1 MNPIPLL
8 QRYLAQ
14 FLSLALS
21 PEDVRLGAAGTLGPA
36 TLDAVEAFLDRA
48 GLIAPPQLRPRS
60 GEWVDWLIGELE
72 AALGAR
78 RTISGR
84 VVGLRGNGIAG
95 LRVAALERDLPSIER
110 RRPPSEL
117 GHDISGEGGR
127 FDIRYAPTPEGEGD
141 EAAAADVSLAIADAA
156 GEPVAIIELRLDGKT
171 LDDPH
176 AILFNIPPRCEM
188 QVTVNAETLRGL
200 SEYERLLAR
209 IAPALRDLAP
219 AELTAEDVAFL
230 AAEVPLSEQDRQRV
244 EWLRRA
250 AALAERS
257 GLPTEAFYGWGR
269 LDLPDRFTS
278 LAATPPDRLEEILA
292 RLAAL
297 DPDQRQKF
305 LEDAVAKEIIPERIA
320 GMRDVLERSLAQSR
334 PMRRVGTARLV
345 DREDGAPLPNLE
357 VSFGPPGGQAHA
369 TIPSDP
375 RGYVPILAPPDGDAA
390 GTVLVLTVRGAE
402 DAPRLEV
409 QLTLPLAEEVIE
421 LRVPRPAPPDA
432 PDIDAL
438 DATAKLALPAGL
450 AAAHA
455 RQGVRSLAEIT
466 RRGGLSGLA
475 GLPVADGHPSLKL
488 LEAHA
493 DLLRASD
500 DVPANTAVIE
510 AGFDGIAAVAM
521 APRARFVAALGP
533 KIGDLVAGQLHAAAG
548 AQTALLNNAT
558 FALAAERANGQADPD
573 AAEVVLGPERCECR
587 DCETAVSPLA
597 YLVDLIA
604 FVERRVSANGN
615 PATVS
620 ILESA
625 FHQPIATLPAKCGEV
640 DREVRQVRIC
650 IEVVRAALG
659 PRPLANAA
667 DEAAL
672 AAAEAAY
679 SLAAYEAL
687 LLRLGTSSAEIR
699 LAATADGAARAA
711 LAERLQVPLAN
722 LNKLHIDFTKP
733 RPKPEPGPEAEI
745 EANFGIRDTTKAP
758 LDSEVASNLL
768 NWRRDALR
776 EAWRRQDQPDD
787 RYAPRRVTAPLAAL
801 PPALVGPGALP
812 KPLSF
817 DEAAQ
822 LLICDGEML
831 RADLETMAGL
841 APSQDWQRALRTLYA
856 AARCLPAIDP
866 DLVGPDDLRTPRPG
880 EAAFDLWTK
889 RRDWV
894 DARLAVLAAKTKVKD
909 GTKLPDFEEMVAE
922 MAKPLD
928 YAGSKLEPWP
938 GVIPDLTA
946 LGAALSG
953 TDAELARFRLEQELN
968 LSEPALGRLLA
979 LRGKLA
985 ARMADVRTEAPSAA
999 EAIEVR
1005 SILVQSMKARFSEIW
1020 RAEEVAAGL
1029 RFGPAIFWPS
1039 LTTPVEG
1046 AWPPEPRPA
1055 PLLDPLRME
1064 DTDLPDP
1071 VAGEAAAGLL
1081 AERRAQLAAVKAEL
1095 RKAAEARDF
1104 DLLFRAALGDPKPGN
1119 NLQHD
1124 IDQLRAD
1131 LGSSVQAT
1139 ADEAQR
1145 RVTEDLGLRIEDFRR
1160 LLAIRAAAAAKA
1172 IPPTAADWDEAVA
1185 LLLPAR
1191 IAKHERNVWR
1201 EKEGEK
1207 PIGPLPYWAA
1217 LKARL
1222 PPWRT
1227 SAEARAA
1234 WQTALRARSEA
1245 PVLDPDLIVPGD
1257 LRAPVKTDAAFKVL
1271 DAREKAVNAKRS
1283 ELAKLAK
1290 SAIGFDARLT
1300 QVLGYGT
1307 AHLLGIAAARDA
1319 GRAVASRLAQ
1329 LRIDFAGFGLLERV
1343 ARLLKVGAGV
1353 TSAEWDAAHDV
1364 LLVAWKRLQSAD
1376 WLEEER
1382 RAGVLLGPD
1391 IFLPPA
1397 ADDTGWTAN
1406 PWRAPASAR
1415 QAFRDA
1421 LQARFDADTSVA
1433 AAMAAVVDGA
1443 EEAVLP
1449 ALRDALVAALPQPPG
1464 APTDAVSRL
1473 EAGAKWVG
1481 ANLLIDARTGACAK
1495 TTRIAQAIET
1505 LQSLVLMLRAGQ
1517 AGPALAG
1524 WALDIAEHDREWPW
1538 MGSYAAWRSAAFVQL
1553 YPENL
1558 LHPVLRR
1565 DKSPALADLLK
1576 ATSGAIGRKD
1586 ACAAA
1591 RDYATYLRDVARMS
1605 VEVTCTA
1612 RTVVSEGGDCNPP
1625 QRDERCFFYMFG
1637 LGDASGRPYVARYDV
1652 QGGGQS
1658 WWTPIDKVPGF
1669 DNLTALIGAVPYR
1682 TSAGRRFIFLIGHR
1696 EAANES
1702 GLVCAKY
1709 DLDGGEPLS
1718 NWGTTMPDLK
1728 MPAFDNR
1735 RFNAVVK
1742 QTDDEDEPPHVV
1754 VHNPNGAGTTYME
1767 CHMNAAGTA
1776 WDGEFR
1782 PLQLFGNDYRP
1793 PVGMIRFRE
1802 NDFVLIVQ
1810 GGWLGSYW
1818 CYRSTDSLSPQRYRI
1833 NPNAHYSFG
1842 GRYVGAFAWKGI
1854 DGVFLLTND
1863 TPPKQKFGS
1872 NVAVDDPN
1880 FNLAVGP
1887 DSFRL
1892 LEPDESLGSHPHQLT
1907 ATLFLSSPF
1916 PLAGMS
1922 QQQDGAFGTGKR
1934 FRQVLPSW
1942 GATDDTVGKS
1952 ARFVYRSLP
1961 RTEHHRP
1968 MLIRQ
1973 VGAPRP
1979 SHFMRDLAPQPV
1991 LPDANGPLDLPISL
2005 TREQRE
2011 VRRTQQQS
2019 AAASIEAY
2027 PAWLRAYF
2035 DEAWYSARV
2044 ALGLAL
2050 HRSREYEAALDC
2062 LRTVFD
2068 DTAALGSRKIHPGL
2082 VAEEKLPV
2090 TFKRAL
2096 DWLLDPLDPHA
2107 IAATRQNTH
2116 TRFVRIAILRCQLDW
2131 ADEEFTRDTPESRPI
2146 ARRLYQDV
2154 LDGLASPELSQG
2166 ISPSCEAVIGTLDD
2180 RVDPRWVRALEP
2192 MKVALRS
2199 IGQHTSLIKVVG
2211 EVKAALDGAKSSLE
2225 AFAAARQIVDALP
2238 MAPQIN
2244 LSEVIRLDVARRSA
2258 AQRALSASEP
2268 VATAVAGIRDSVAS
2282 EFRRAASIVAGLP
2295 QPKLLRSPASLG
2307 FLREVAVATAKP
2319 RPASLAVLR
2328 GMADGSIEDVLA
2340 PTRLSAFTTVFE
2352 QAPQTA
2358 MGILTAFPSAIGPS
2372 GSLAFCIPPNPVL
2385 AALRA
2390 RAEVNLRKLR
2400 TCRSISGL
2408 RRAVDPY
2415 GAPTDAVSGMPILG
2429 AGGVLVLP
2437 GLRTLP
2443 PTLYRYLAL
2452 VERAK
2457 QMAQM
2462 ASQMEGAMLAALE
2475 RRDAAALAVLKARQD
2490 LELAGAGVRLQDFRV
2505 NAAQGRVSLAKLGE
2519 KRARVQKD
2527 HFANMIAK
2535 GESEAERMAIALLED
2550 AVEFLDTADDLQ
2562 VAAAVIYMAQVAASA
2577 FAGAIT
2583 GNLPVPGGGTPIGAG
2598 VGALVGALQNLS
2610 AVATGINSYAS
2621 ALTTRAQIRS
2631 TRSSIWSMRAT
2642 FERRAQEWQFQ
2653 SDLADVD
2660 IELAH
2665 QQTQNSEGD
2674 VSISKQEREIA
2685 AIQQRHARDTLEFL
2699 TTKQFGSAELY
2710 EWMGGVLQD
2719 VYRYFLQQATA
2730 TARLAEAQLAFER
2743 QEPPPAILLSDYW
2756 RADGAASAGNDA
2768 QPDRRGVTGSAR
2780 LLRDITRLDQHAFE
2794 TRKRKLQLTKTFSL
2808 SRLAPVEFQRFRETG
2823 VITFAT
2829 PMEMFDRDFPGHY
2842 LRLVSRVALS
2852 VVALIPPLHGVR
2864 ATLSSSGLSRVVIG
2878 PDVFQTVPIRREP
2891 EQIALSAAAN
2901 ATGLLDLEPQPDMLR
2916 PFEGCG
2922 VEGVWELR
2930 MPRAS
2935 NPFDYRTI
2943 ADVLLTIDY
2952 TALDSPDYRQ
2962 QVLRALPSTNRV
2974 DAAFSFRNQLPDQW
2988 FDLNNPTQTASPMRV
3003 SFRLLADDFPP
3014 NLEEPRIE
3022 HIALYASRRSMAELP
3037 ISRLVLRQ
3045 VGAPGAIGGAAR
3057 TVDGLAS
3064 TRTGSGAAWAGMI
3077 GRSPVGE
3084 WELELP
3090 NTDDI
3095 RQRFTNGDL
3104 RDLFLVVS
3112 VVGRIPNWPD

>member
-14 FLSLALS
+14 FLALAFP

-48 GLIAPPQLRPRS
+48 GLVAPPQLRPRS
-60 GEWVDWLIGELE
+60 SAWIDWLIGELE

-78 RTISGR
+78 RAISGR

-269 LDLPDRFTS
+269 LDLPDRFTT

-450 AAAHA
+450 AAALA

-558 FALAAERANGQADPD
+558 FALAAERANGQADLD
-573 AAEVVLGPERCECR
+573 AAEAVLGPERCECR

-597 YLVDLIA
+597 YLADLIA

-625 FHQPIATLPAKCGEV
+625 FYQPIATLPAKCGEV

-650 IEVVRAALG
+650 IEVLRAALG

-672 AAAEAAY
+672 AAAESAY

-745 EANFGIRDTTKAP
+745 EANFGLRDTTKAP

-831 RADLETMAGL
+831 RADFETMAGL

-866 DLVGPDDLRTPRPG
+866 DLVGADDLRTPRPG

-1329 LRIDFAGFGLLERV
+1329 LPLDFAGFGLLERV
-1343 ARLLKVGAGV
+1343 ARLLEVGAGV
-1353 TSAEWDAAHDV
+1353 TAAEWDAAHDV

-1449 ALRDALVAALPQPPG
+1449 ALRDALVAALALPPG

-1495 TTRIAQAIET
+1495 TTRVAQAIET

-1517 AGPALAG
+1517 AGPALEG

-1538 MGSYAAWRSAAFVQL
+1538 MGSYAAWRSAALVQL

-1558 LHPVLRR
+1558 LHPALMR
-1565 DKSPALADLLK
+1565 DRSPGLAQLLE
-1576 ATSGAIGRKD
+1576 ATRGTLDRDA

-1591 RDYATYLRDVARMS
+1591 RAYATYLRDAARMS
-1605 VEVTCTA
+1605 VQVSCTA
-1612 RTVVSEGGDCNPP
+1612 RTVVSYSGGCGAP
-1625 QRDERCFFYMFG
+1625 QSDERCFVYLFG
-1637 LGDASGRPYVARYDV
+1637 LGGASGRPYVARYDL

-1658 WWTPIDKVPGF
+1658 WWTPIEVQGF
-1669 DNLTALIGAVPYR
+1669 DKLTGLIGAVPYR
-1682 TSAGRRFIFLIGHR
+1682 TSAGRRLIFLVGQR
-1696 EAANES
+1696 ETAGES

-1709 DLDGGEPLS
+1709 DLDSGAGL
-1718 NWGTTMPDLK
+1718 GTWMEDMPDLK
-1728 MPAFDNR
+1728 MPDFDNR

-1742 QTDDEDEPPHVV
+1742 QTDREDEPPHIL
-1754 VHNPNGAGTTYME
+1754 VHLPAGAATRYAE
-1767 CHMNAAGTA
+1767 ARMNAAGTG
-1776 WDGEFR
+1776 WQQDGLKSVVPMYFSTPER
-1782 PLQLFGNDYRP
+1782 RA
-1793 PVGMIRFRE
+1793 PVAM
-1802 NDFVLIVQ
+1802 LAQ
-1810 GGWLGSYW
+1810 GGRGFALVVEGSGSVSTYLCFQLGSG
-1818 CYRSTDSLSPQRYRI
+1818 SGPQRFGAQVQ
-1833 NPNAHYSFG
+1833 NAG
-1842 GRYVGAFAWKGI
+1842 GRNGRLVGAFLWKDIEGF
-1854 DGVFLLTND
+1854 FLLTSYSASSGSPLF
-1863 TPPKQKFGS
+1863 PPALGGTDDFLFMEPSS
-1872 NVAVDDPN
+1872 NGPNVLVASML
-1880 FNLAVGP
+1880 LA
-1887 DSFRL
+1887 
-1892 LEPDESLGSHPHQLT
+1892 
-1907 ATLFLSSPF
+1907 SPF
-1916 PLAGMS
+1916 PTHSGLLSKALGQFS
-1922 QQQDGAFGTGKR
+1922 GDTSR
-1934 FRQVLPSW
+1934 RICPSW
-1942 GATDDTVGKS
+1942 GIGDDTVGKT
-1952 ARFVYRSLP
+1952 ARFVYRSP
-1961 RTEHHRP
+1961 TRTEMHRP
-1968 MLIRQ
+1968 LLVRQ
-1973 VGAPRP
+1973 DGIPRP
-1979 SHFMRDLAPQPV
+1979 SHFIADASPLPV
-1991 LPDANGPLDLPISL
+1991 RPDHNGPNDLPIAL
-2005 TREQRE
+2005 TRDQRAA
-2011 VRRTQQQS
+2011 RRILQAEGAKS
-2019 AAASIEAY
+2019 LAGH
-2027 PAWLRAYF
+2027 PAWLRAYLT
-2035 DEAWYSARV
+2035 EAWYAGRV
-2044 ALGLAL
+2044 AIGLSL
-2050 HRSREYEAALDC
+2050 HRSRDHEAALDC
-2062 LRTVFD
+2062 FRTVFD
-2068 DTAALGSRKIHPGL
+2068 DLAAPGKRKIDPSL
-2082 VAEEKLPV
+2082 VTEEALSE
-2090 TFKRAL
+2090 TFKRAA
-2096 DWLLDPLDPHA
+2096 DWLRDPLDPHA
-2107 IAATRQNTH
+2107 IAATRRNTR

-2131 ADEEFTRDTPESRPI
+2131 ADEAFGRDTPESLPV

-2307 FLREVAVATAKP
+2307 FLREVAVAAAKP

-2358 MGILTAFPSAIGPS
+2358 MGILTAFPQAIGPA

-2562 VAAAVIYMAQVAASA
+2562 VAAAVIYMAQVAAGA

-2583 GNLPVPGGGTPIGAG
+2583 GNVAVPGGGTPIGAG